1 MLLLTERK
9 VLESSFIRHAA
20 MSAVGNAIVLT
31 KPVKVF
37 TGTKTGEIPSP
48 STDDMTK
55 LLSLIST
62 ATSRAVEMTDTGIAL
77 QLSPQKNNGLRLL
90 PNL

>member
-1 MLLLTERK
+1 
-9 VLESSFIRHAA
+9 

-77 QLSPQKNNGLRLL
+77 QLSPQKNKGDSYQSCKSGWIQWTVLL
-90 PNL
+90 SH